1 MKVVCDNC
9 GALYKIPDDKLVKP
23 VNKATCRQCGHRM
36 LIPRPRRGADPDERT
51 LVTAVPPTPAPPPMR
66 DDSGPPTTPLHT
78 DSEEKTLPTGAPPTE
93 ETRWIRNDLQT
104 RPRAHSGADRPDR
117 NAMTER
123 VPAHGGPSSGSG
135 ASTSN
140 DRSPSTD
147 VSLLDNIDPHAEHDP
162 TPRDSARQQRSS
174 EPDRQDKVGR
184 DRQDKADRPSKA
196 EPRRKS
202 KSSAGTDRAAHDP
215 RRDMGLALFGVIVAS
230 LGVLILGVDA
240 VIDAGPGAYWI
251 VLSTAVL
258 GTTLACGGLVGAFLV
273 LFTSGRGRKPA
284 WRVASVILAI
294 LVGVVAGAVPA
305 SVRLGVDSAASI
317 SEQVNQLMARTGPP
331 IQDPSL
337 ADLPSDDDPDP
348 DPDLTDVDAAD
359 DTAAPS
365 EEPAEDGAADD
376 PTDDGSADARTD
388 DASSDRTGSPA
399 GTATQRSD
407 DRSTTSSSRRRVTI
421 SESEPAREP
430 ARTPPAEE
438 LRLPDD
444 ISDLDTPPRQA
455 SNPNLPA
462 KPAMQAIDIMV
473 KTNVNVKRCFYEYQ
487 KAEGKLPSRLDVPF
501 AIKPSGDATDISVKQ
516 SRYAGGELEAC
527 LIKAIRGITFPPSQ
541 QGTSLTFPFVL

>member
-66 DDSGPPTTPLHT
+66 DDSGPPTTPLHA
-78 DSEEKTLPTGAPPTE
+78 DSEEKTLPTGAPPAE
-93 ETRWIRNDLQT
+93 ETRWIRNELKT
-104 RPRAHSGADRPDR
+104 RPSARPPDDRGADRPDR

-123 VPAHGGPSSGSG
+123 VPAHGGPSGSSGQ
-135 ASTSN
+135 SN
-140 DRSPSTD
+140 DRSQSTD
-147 VSLLDNIDPHAEHDP
+147 VSLLDDIDPHAENDR
-162 TPRDSARQQRSS
+162 TPRDSARPRRAP
-174 EPDRQDKVGR
+174 EPERTPDR
-184 DRQDKADRPSKA
+184 
-196 EPRRKS
+196 EPRAGRPPKSDSSRKA
-202 KSSAGTDRAAHDP
+202 KSSAADDRPAHDP
-215 RRDMGLALFGVIVAS
+215 RRDMGLALFGVVVAGV
-230 LGVLILGVDA
+230 GVLILGIDA
-240 VIDAGPGAYWI
+240 VIDAGPGAYWM

-273 LFTSGRGRKPA
+273 LLTSGRGRKPA

-317 SEQVNQLMARTGPP
+317 SQQVNEYMARTGPP
-331 IQDPSL
+331 IEEPSL
-337 ADLPSDDDPDP
+337 ADLPSDGAPDP
-348 DPDLTDVDAAD
+348 DITAPDDAD
-359 DTAAPS
+359 DTAAAPQ
-365 EEPAEDGAADD
+365 D
-376 PTDDGSADARTD
+376 PTEDATADASTDDASADARTD
-388 DASSDRTGSPA
+388 DAASSRTRSTS
-399 GTATQRSD
+399 GTATSTPRTRTT
-407 DRSTTSSSRRRVTI
+407 DRSTTSSPRRRVTI
-421 SESEPAREP
+421 SESEPARDA
-430 ARTPPAEE
+430 ARTPPEEE

-444 ISDLDTPPRQA
+444 INDLDTPPRQA
-455 SNPNLPA
+455 SNPDLPA